1 MTITATEVKK
11 QIEDNEY
18 RWYVLS
24 VVSGQ
29 ESLVIENLQERVK
42 KQALEHDIVDYM
54 NPTVNEVYYKGDK
67 KIFKPKKLYPGYV
80 FIKSK
85 MNEKIW
91 YVIRNTPGV
100 RLIVGA
106 ETRPIPLTQK
116 EDDDMVKQIDERN
129 QRAEFAVPFQEGDV
143 VVLRDGDF
151 NGMKGVVTEIDVM
164 KGFLYVNVEIL
175 GRNTPVMVSF
185 EKVERVA

>member
-1 MTITATEVKK
+1 MSVETKK

-24 VVSGQ
+24 VVSSQ
-29 ESLVIENLQERVK
+29 ESLVIENIQERVK
-42 KQALEHDIVDYM
+42 KQDLGNDIVDYM
-54 NPTVNEVYYKGDK
+54 IPTVNEVVYKNDK
-67 KIFKPKKLYPGYV
+67 KIFRAKKLYPGYV

-91 YVIRNTPGV
+91 YIIRNTPGV

-106 ETRPIPLTQK
+106 ETRPIPLTQR
-116 EDDDMVKQIDERN
+116 EYDDIVKQVQERN
-129 QRAEFAVPFQEGDV
+129 ERAEFAVPFQEGDV
-143 VVLRDGDF
+143 VILRDWDF
-151 NGMKGVVTEIDVM
+151 NGMKGVITEIDLV

-175 GRNTPVMVSF
+175 WRNTPVMVSF
-185 EKVERVA
+185 EKVERA